1 MRPSFI
7 NRLSVKLTLII
18 LSILL
23 INLAVYTFY
32 TLSVLKQDLTEAS
45 SQNAYN
51 LSDVIKKSTRYS
63 MLLNRRQDIYEI
75 INTIGK
81 EAGVE
86 KIRIYNKQ
94 GRISYST
101 DSTEINKTVDT
112 NSEACYVC
120 HSRPTLPTNLPQ
132 NEMIREFTFDKNR
145 KVLGLINP
153 IKNESDC
160 SNGPC
165 HEHSADKNI
174 LGVLDVIVSTE
185 KMNQIIDSNTKSI
198 ITNAIILTVLI
209 SAFSGLFIIILVN
222 KPLKKISKGIEEI
235 SNGNLD
241 YKIDIHSKG
250 ELAQVAN
257 EFNHM
262 SGRLNTAYN
271 EIKEWSET
279 LNLKVEEKN
288 EELKK
293 IYEQITQIEK
303 LASLGKLSATVA
315 HELNNPLEGILTYSK
330 LIAKKLSKMSTN
342 GEYKD
347 IIEFLTLISDESS
360 RCGKIVKDLLL
371 FSHKDEGKFSQNDLS
386 KIIDKSLVLINHHLE
401 INRIT
406 LVREYKKDNLSIECD
421 SQKIEQALI
430 AILINAIEAMSEGQ
444 TLKVVL
450 EEDEDNAVI
459 RITDQGK
466 GISEKDLPYIF
477 EPFYST
483 KNDNK
488 GTGLG
493 LAVAY
498 GIIKQHHGK
507 ISVEE
512 TSVEGTTFKLVLPIK
527 NFSQEVKHET

>member
-7 NRLSVKLTLII
+7 NRLSIKLI
-18 LSILL
+18 LVISSILL
-23 INLAVYTFY
+23 INLAIYTFY
-32 TLSVLKQDLTEAS
+32 TLSVLKKDLTEAS

-75 INTIGK
+75 INTIGT

-94 GRISYST
+94 GKISYST

-132 NEMIREFTFDKNR
+132 NEMIREFTSDKGK
-145 KVLGLINP
+145 KVIGLINP
-153 IKNESDC
+153 IKNEADC
-160 SNGPC
+160 SNGSC

-174 LGVLDVIVSTE
+174 LGVLDIIVSTTT
-185 KMNQIIDSNTKSI
+185 MNQIIESNTRNI
-198 ITNAIILTVLI
+198 ITNAIILTALI
-209 SAFSGLFIIILVN
+209 SAFTGIFISILVN
-222 KPLKKISKGIEEI
+222 RPLKKISKGMEEI
-235 SNGNLD
+235 SNGNLV
-241 YKIDIHSKG
+241 YKIDIGSRD
-250 ELAQVAN
+250 ELGQVAN
-257 EFNHM
+257 EFNYM
-262 SGRLNTAYN
+262 GVRLNTAYN

-330 LIAKKLSKMSTN
+330 LITRKLTKQSKD
-342 GEYKD
+342 GEFKD
-347 IIEFLTLISDESS
+347 IIEFLNLISDESA

-371 FSHKDEGKFSQNDLS
+371 FSHKDEGKFSSNEIS
-386 KIIDKSLVLINHHLE
+386 RIIDKSLILINHHLE
-401 INRIT
+401 INHIK
-406 LVREYKKDNLSIECD
+406 LIKEYKSDNIIAECD
-421 SQKIEQALI
+421 SQKVEQALI
-430 AILINAIEAMSEGQ
+430 AVLINAIEAMNEGQ
-444 TLKVVL
+444 TLKVTL
-450 EEDEDNAVI
+450 EECKGEAVI

-466 GISEKDLPYIF
+466 GIADKDLPYIF
-477 EPFYST
+477 EPFFST
-483 KNDNK
+483 KSDNK

-498 GIIKQHHGK
+498 GIIKQHYGK
-507 ISVEE
+507 LSVES
-512 TSVEGTTFKLVLPIK
+512 TSVEGTTFKITLPIK
-527 NFSQEVKHET
+527 KIQEVKNET